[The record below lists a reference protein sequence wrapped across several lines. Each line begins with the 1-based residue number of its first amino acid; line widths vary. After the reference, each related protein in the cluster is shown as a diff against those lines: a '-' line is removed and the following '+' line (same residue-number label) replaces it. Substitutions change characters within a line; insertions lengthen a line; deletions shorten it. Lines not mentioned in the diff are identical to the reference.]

1 MTRVYFV
8 RHAKPNFNNH
18 DDLTRELTEQGRRD
32 RKLVTAFLKVK
43 EIGAVFSCPYK
54 RAVDTIKEF
63 ADAQGMEIELVSDF
77 RERKVGDLWI
87 ENFDSFC
94 KRQWD
99 DFDYKLPAGESLR
112 EVQERNIRA
121 LNRIVER
128 YLDGNIVIGTHGTAL
143 STIIRYFDSSFGYNE
158 FNQIK
163 NLMPWIVMISFDH
176 NACTEIKKYNLF
188 ERYKIK

>member
-8 RHAKPNFNNH
+8 RHAQPNFNNH

-43 EIGAVFSCPYK
+43 EIGAVFSSPYK

-112 EVQERNIRA
+112 EVKCRN
-121 LNRIVER
+121 E
-128 YLDGNIVIGTHGTAL
+128 
-143 STIIRYFDSSFGYNE
+143 
-158 FNQIK
+158 
-163 NLMPWIVMISFDH
+163 ISG
-176 NACTEIKKYNLF
+176 L
-188 ERYKIK
+188 

>member
-8 RHAKPNFNNH
+8 RHAQPNFNNH

-43 EIGAVFSCPYK
+43 EIGAVFSSPYK

-87 ENFDSFC
+87 GNFDSFC

-112 EVQERNIRA
+112 PLTN
-121 LNRIVER
+121 
-128 YLDGNIVIGTHGTAL
+128 D
-143 STIIRYFDSSFGYNE
+143 F
-158 FNQIK
+158 
-163 NLMPWIVMISFDH
+163 
-176 NACTEIKKYNLF
+176 
-188 ERYKIK
+188 